1 MKHHFLLLCIGLVI
15 STNAPAQVWATATSI
30 HQTNGRV
37 IVFRYIK
44 DFRPG
49 FSKSIQPV
57 RVILAWR
64 YQSDNG
70 MPALVERQR
79 MDAMEDA
86 LEPVLEKDIFA
97 TLALVSTGEN
107 LREWTYYV
115 KSEVEFM
122 TRLNS
127 ALSGKPAFPIE
138 VHAAP
143 DPQWTTYE
151 TFKTGVKE

>member
-1 MKHHFLLLCIGLVI
+1 M
-15 STNAPAQVWATATSI
+15 NALAQVWATATST

-49 FSKSIQPV
+49 FTKTTQPV
-57 RVILAWR
+57 RVILAWK
-64 YQSDNG
+64 YQSDKG
-70 MPALVERQR
+70 MPALAERQR

-86 LEPVLEKDIFA
+86 LEPVLGKDNFA

-115 KSEVEFM
+115 KSEGEFM
-122 TRLNS
+122 AHLNR
-127 ALSGKPAFPIE
+127 ALSGKPPFPIE
-138 VHAAP
+138 VHADT